1 MPTVQKKDNTSTQNP
16 LKHWKVTCHT
26 SYVSF
31 SQLRQIDFFLGLRN
45 YHLKTKQFTSIY
57 ILYMFV
63 PLSFYLAM
71 RQIKHFTSCNVDLDP
86 GNPCDLH
93 HVQRHHLWLLAA
105 FQCNTKRLWIHLV
118 FKSTPLSL
126 KLKKNTLMTTCQVPL
141 DLSPCFV
148 RVQVLI
154 VVPRWCF
161 WKWMCLG
168 VWVLEMHVCGETLS
182 IFDWLITRFGHVI
195 PADTCC
201 VPFVSTILKSA
212 HFVIESYDVQTSKS
226 VIFDMIQI
234 FFKQSDTLK
243 LLILS
248 NKQSLSSS
256 WIFIFPST
264 GSALELSRVST
275 LSYTR
280 TPSYQTKHGKRRR
293 DFFVATLA
301 KRRSPA
307 YHRKI

>member
-1 MPTVQKKDNTSTQNP
+1 MY
-16 LKHWKVTCHT
+16 L
-26 SYVSF
+26 F

-63 PLSFYLAM
+63 HCHSTWLWDKSSISPAAMWTWILEILVICIMYNAIIYDYLLPSNAT
-71 RQIKHFTSCNVDLDP
+71 QNACEFT
-86 GNPCDLH
+86 
-93 HVQRHHLWLLAA
+93 W
-105 FQCNTKRLWIHLV
+105 F

-212 HFVIESYDVQTSKS
+212 H
-226 VIFDMIQI
+226 
-234 FFKQSDTLK
+234 L
-243 LLILS
+243 
-248 NKQSLSSS
+248 
-256 WIFIFPST
+256 W
-264 GSALELSRVST
+264 
-275 LSYTR
+275 
-280 TPSYQTKHGKRRR
+280 
-293 DFFVATLA
+293 
-301 KRRSPA
+301 
-307 YHRKI
+307 